1 LTTVFVGNL
10 SPEVTDSDLRRVFSA
25 YGEIGSIRLSRS
37 RGGRPRGFALV
48 ELEDEAAAA
57 AVEALKGAEL
67 KGSVMDVVVDRP
79 PSAGWRRSRRT
90 RGGFHRR
97 R

>member
-1 LTTVFVGNL
+1 LTTLFVGNL
-10 SPEVTDSDLRRVFSA
+10 SPEVTDSDLQKVFSA
-25 YGEIGSIRLSRS
+25 YGEIGSIRVSRS

-57 AVEALKGAEL
+57 AVEALKGVEL

-79 PSAGWRRSRRT
+79 PSAGWRRSRRP

>member
-1 LTTVFVGNL
+1 MTTLFVGNL
-10 SPEVTDSDLRRVFSA
+10 SSEVTDSDLRRVFSV
-25 YGEIGSIRLSRS
+25 YGEIGSIRVARN
-37 RGGRPRGFALV
+37 RGGRPKGFALI
-48 ELEDEAAAA
+48 ELEEEAAAA

-67 KGSVMDVVVDRP
+67 KGSLMDVVVDRP
-79 PSAGWRRSRRT
+79 SSAGRRRNRRA

>member
-1 LTTVFVGNL
+1 LTTLFVGNL
-10 SPEVTDSDLRRVFSA
+10 SPEVTDSDLQKVFSV
-25 YGEIGSIRLSRS
+25 YGEIGSIRVARN
-37 RGGRPRGFALV
+37 RGGRPRGFAFV
-48 ELEDEAAAA
+48 ELDDEAAAA

-67 KGSVMDVVVDRP
+67 KGSVMDVVVDRT
-79 PSAGWRRSRRT
+79 PSPGWRRNRRA

>member
-1 LTTVFVGNL
+1 LTTLFVGNL
-10 SPEVTDSDLRRVFSA
+10 SPEVTDSDLRKVFSV
-25 YGEIGSIRLSRS
+25 YGEIGSIRLPRN
-37 RGGRPRGFALV
+37 RAGRPRGFALV

-57 AVEALKGAEL
+57 AVESL
-67 KGSVMDVVVDRP
+67 KGSELRGRVMDVVVDRP
-79 PSAGWRRSRRT
+79 AAAGRRRDRRG

>member
-1 LTTVFVGNL
+1 LTTLFVGNL
-10 SPEVTDSDLRRVFSA
+10 SPEVTDSDLQKVFSV
-25 YGEIGSIRLSRS
+25 YGEIGSIRVAHS

-48 ELEDEAAAA
+48 ELDEEAAAA
-57 AVEALKGAEL
+57 AVEGLKGAEL
-67 KGSVMDVVVDRP
+67 KGSLMDVVVDRP
-79 PSAGWRRSRRT
+79 SSAGRRRDRRA

>member
-1 LTTVFVGNL
+1 MTTLFVGNL
-10 SPEVTDSDLRRVFSA
+10 SSEVTDSDLRRVFSV
-25 YGEIGSIRLSRS
+25 YGEIGSIRVARN
-37 RGGRPRGFALV
+37 RGGRPKGFALI
-48 ELEDEAAAA
+48 ELEEEAAAA

-67 KGSVMDVVVDRP
+67 KGSLMDVVVDRP
-79 PSAGWRRSRRT
+79 SSAGRRRDRRA

>member
-1 LTTVFVGNL
+1 MTTLFVGNL
-10 SPEVTDSDLRRVFSA
+10 SPEVTDSDLQKVFSA
-25 YGEIGSIRLSRS
+25 YGEISSIRVAHS

-79 PSAGWRRSRRT
+79 SSAGRRRT
-90 RGGFHRR
+90 RRPRGGFHRR